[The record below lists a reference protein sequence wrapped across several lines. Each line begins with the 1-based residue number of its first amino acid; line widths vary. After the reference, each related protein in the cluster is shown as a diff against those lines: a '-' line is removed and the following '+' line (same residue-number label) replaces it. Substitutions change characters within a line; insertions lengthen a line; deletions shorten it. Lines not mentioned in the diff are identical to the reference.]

1 MIIYGVINMTPKEI
15 IGLILDAAEYAT
27 VYIRVDYNHRV
38 DESTTQEVIHAEKFK
53 NYLYEKL
60 KEL

>member
-1 MIIYGVINMTPKEI
+1 MTPKEI